1 MSVRDSEEISSG
13 ERFTQV
19 TGTNRKQNEAEVAAA
34 EVTTEVTREE
44 TATDEAGTKATSESR
59 QSHPKTVT
67 AREAE
72 VMGTEAEADLMD
84 HPELEECLLG

>member
-1 MSVRDSEEISSG
+1 MSVRDLEEILSG
-13 ERFTQV
+13 EKYTQV
-19 TGTNRKQNEAEVAAA
+19 MGTNRKQNEAEVAAA

-72 VMGTEAEADLMD
+72 VMGTEAEADTTG
-84 HPELEECLLG
+84 HRELEECPLG